1 MNKLVDLKLV
11 TLSEMTLTRSH
22 VGLRFS
28 FVFLCLF
35 LYVAGGPCEERRV
48 PFARD
53 VRFCLRGSHLR
64 EGGSG
69 GRGRAQS
76 SSGTFAVVSVAPAT
90 DRGGTGP
97 SLRGGTSGPDAQV
110 AWCSQEGRPPPEGA
124 FLTRCPSTPRFRP
137 FPAFVANSDGDA
149 SRRDPRPRCLF
160 YYFPPFVQKTYTTLS
175 YLHSG
180 SFKGIQH
187 GARKMTGPSRALLF
201 LVLEEK
207 LSFAEFRL
215 TFLRACASGER
226 AGNSFLPE
234 PADPEGSARGR
245 GVCGPQDLERAVGRD
260 KKAAR

>member
-1 MNKLVDLKLV
+1 MLASDFL
-11 TLSEMTLTRSH
+11 LS
-22 VGLRFS
+22 S
-28 FVFLCLF
+28 F
-35 LYVAGGPCEERRV
+35 A
-48 PFARD
+48 
-53 VRFCLRGSHLR
+53 
-64 EGGSG
+64 
-69 GRGRAQS
+69 S
-76 SSGTFAVVSVAPAT
+76 SFTWLVAPA
-90 DRGGTGP
+90 RSGGSP
-97 SLRGGTSGPDAQV
+97 SPALCGSACAAPTPGRAVPEGEGGRS
-110 AWCSQEGRPPPEGA
+110 PPPGRSLWFLWHRRLTVGGQGHLSAAGRRGLTPRWRGAPGRGARPREGA

-137 FPAFVANSDGDA
+137 FPAFVANSYGDA

-160 YYFPPFVQKTYTTLS
+160 YYFPPFVQKTYTALS

-187 GARKMTGPSRALLF
+187 GARKTTSPSRALLL